1 MKKRTV
7 LSLEQA
13 LSCSYGT
20 LRFVQAGWRVIRLEA
35 TPAPGSQTPGDPNRY
50 VGKLLAEPDRRSY
63 FVAPNV
69 GKESVALN
77 LKEEKGRELL
87 HRIVRELPVDVF
99 CCNTLPK
106 RYEALGIDFDTLRAL
121 NPNIVW
127 AGISAYGPD
136 HPDSPGYDPALQAKL
151 GYMALTGDPSGPPT
165 VCGVPVIDLKA
176 GDELFAQVMMALV
189 DQAEDGARARRI
201 DISMAQAAVSW
212 LHTSLPLVDMGAASA
227 EVERSGNEH
236 REFVP
241 VNVYPTDDGF
251 VYITVG
257 NDAQWKRLTSLEAFA
272 DLGKPEWET
281 NEGRRTG
288 RREIHSLVAKVMHE
302 MTVAEA
308 VNLLSRTGVVVS
320 EVNNI
325 PGVKELPEINPKL
338 CTVEF
343 PAGNTVHLPPS
354 AIMGE
359 GAPPRAFSPPPRYGE
374 HTRSVLEE
382 LGSTRDEIDGLMET
396 GVVAGPGPSDA
407 NLQR

>member
-35 TPAPGSQTPGDPNRY
+35 TPVPGSQTPGDPNRY

-87 HRIVRELPVDVF
+87 HRLVRELPVDVF

-106 RYEALGIDFDTLRAL
+106 RYEALGIDFETLRAL

-127 AGISAYGPD
+127 AAISAFGPD

-151 GYMALTGDPSGPPT
+151 GYMALTGDPAGPPT

-176 GDELFAQVMMALV
+176 GDELYAQVMMALV
-189 DQAEDGARARRI
+189 DQAEEGVRAKRI
-201 DISMAQAAVSW
+201 DVSMAQAAASW
-212 LHTSLPLVDMGAASA
+212 LHTSLPLVDMGAAAA
-227 EVERSGNEH
+227 EVNRNGNEH

-241 VNVYPTDDGF
+241 VNVYATADGY
-251 VYITVG
+251 VYVTVG
-257 NDAQWKRLTSLEAFA
+257 NDAQWRRLTSLEAFA
-272 DLGKPEWET
+272 ALRKPEWQI
-281 NEGRRTG
+281 NEERRKG
-288 RREIHSLVAKVMHE
+288 RREIHSLVGEALKVM
-302 MTVAEA
+302 TVTEA
-308 VNLLSRTGVVVS
+308 VELLSRTGVVVS
-320 EVNNI
+320 EVNDI
-325 PGVKELPEINPKL
+325 PGVKELREIEPNL

-343 PAGNTVHLPPS
+343 PRGKTVHLPPS

-359 GAPPRAFSPPPRYGE
+359 GAPPTSYAPPPRYGE
-374 HTRSVLEE
+374 HTRAIMEE
-382 LGSTRDEIDGLMET
+382 LGIAAGEIDGLME
-396 GVVAGPGPSDA
+396 AGLIAGTASSGENP
-407 NLQR
+407 RR

>member
-1 MKKRTV
+1 MKRRTV

-13 LSCSYGT
+13 LSLSYGT

-77 LKEEKGRELL
+77 LKDAKGRELL

-106 RYEALGIDFDTLRAL
+106 RYETLGIDFDTLRAV
-121 NPNIVW
+121 NPNIIW
-127 AGISAYGPD
+127 GGISAYGPD
-136 HPDSPGYDPALQAKL
+136 HPDSAGYDPALQAKV
-151 GYMALTGDPSGPPT
+151 GYMSLTGDPAGPPT

-176 GDELFAQVMMALV
+176 GDELFVQVMMALV
-189 DQAEDGARARRI
+189 DQAEDGVGARRI
-201 DISMAQAAVSW
+201 DVSMAQSAASW
-212 LHTSLPLVDMGAASA
+212 LHTSLPLVDMGAAAS

-241 VNVYPTDDGF
+241 VNVYPTVDGF

-257 NDAQWKRLTSLEAFA
+257 NNAQWKRLISLDTFSA
-272 DLGKPEWET
+272 LRKPEWET
-281 NEGRRTG
+281 NEGRRAE
-288 RREIHSLVAKVMHE
+288 RAEIHSLIAKALGG
-302 MTVAEA
+302 MTTLEA
-308 VNLLSRTGVVVS
+308 VETLSQTGVVVS
-320 EVNNI
+320 EVNDI
-325 PGVKELPEINPKL
+325 PAVKEIPEINPKL

-343 PAGNTVHLPPS
+343 PSGRTVHLPPS

-359 GAPPRAFSPPPRYGE
+359 GAPPRVYSPPPRYGE
-374 HTRSVLEE
+374 HTQSLLEE
-382 LGSTRDEIDGLMET
+382 LGFAVKEIDALREM
-396 GVVAGPGPSDA
+396 GVVASF
-407 NLQR
+407 QR

>member
-1 MKKRTV
+1 MKQRTV

-20 LRFVQAGWRVIRLEA
+20 LRFVQSGWRVIRLEA
-35 TPAPGSQTPGDPNRY
+35 TPVPGSTTPGDPNRY
-50 VGKLLAEPDRRSY
+50 VGKLLADPDRRSY

-77 LKEEKGRELL
+77 LKDEKGRELL
-87 HRIVRELPVDVF
+87 HRIVREFPVDVF

-106 RYEALGIDFDTLRAL
+106 RYEALGIDFETLRTL
-121 NPNIVW
+121 NSNIIW
-127 AGISAYGPD
+127 AAISAYGPD

-176 GDELFAQVMMALV
+176 GDEMFAQVMMALV

-201 DISMAQAAVSW
+201 DVSMAQAAVSW
-212 LHTSLPLVDMGAASA
+212 LHTSLPLVDMGAAAA
-227 EVERSGNEH
+227 EVERNGNEH

-241 VNVYPTDDGF
+241 VNVYPTVDGF

-272 DLGKPEWET
+272 GLGKPEWET
-281 NEGRRTG
+281 NEGRRKG
-288 RREIHSLVAKVMHE
+288 RKEIHSLIADALRDRS
-302 MTVAEA
+302 VAE
-308 VNLLSRTGVVVS
+308 VVDLLFQTGVVVS

-325 PGVKELPEINPKL
+325 PGVKELPEIKSKL
-338 CTVEF
+338 CSVEF
-343 PAGNTVHLPPS
+343 PRGKTVHLPPS

-359 GAPPRAFSPPPRYGE
+359 GAPPREFSPPPRYGE

-382 LGSTRDEIDGLMET
+382 LGGTKDEIDKLMKT
-396 GVVAGPGPSDA
+396 GVVAGPESSGA
-407 NLQR
+407 NL

>member
-1 MKKRTV
+1 

-13 LSCSYGT
+13 LSLSYGT
-20 LRFVQAGWRVIRLEA
+20 LRFAQAGWRVIRLEA
-35 TPAPGSQTPGDPNRY
+35 TPSPGSQTPGDPNRY

-77 LKEEKGRELL
+77 LKDEIGRELL

-151 GYMALTGDPSGPPT
+151 GYMALTGYPSGPPT

-176 GDELFAQVMMALV
+176 GDEVFAQVMMALV
-189 DQAEDGARARRI
+189 DQAESGAGARRI
-201 DISMAQAAVSW
+201 DVSMAHAAVSW
-212 LHTSLPLVDMGAASA
+212 LQTSLPLVDMGAEPG
-227 EVERSGNEH
+227 EVARNGNEH

-241 VNVYPTDDGF
+241 VNVYPAADGF
-251 VYITVG
+251 VYLTVG
-257 NDAQWKRLTSLEAFA
+257 NDPQWRRLISLDAFA
-272 DLGKPEWET
+272 ELRKPEWET
-281 NEGRRTG
+281 NEGRRKG
-288 RREIHSLVAKVMHE
+288 RWEIHGLVEKALGGMN
-302 MTVAEA
+302 TLDA
-308 VNLLSRTGVVVS
+308 VETLTRAGVVAS
-320 EVNNI
+320 EVNDI
-325 PGVKELPEINPKL
+325 PGVRELPSIAPRL
-338 CTVEF
+338 GTVEF
-343 PAGNTVHLPPS
+343 PEGHIVHLPPS
-354 AIMGE
+354 AITGE
-359 GAPPRAFSPPPRYGE
+359 GAPATGVSPPPRYGE

-382 LGSTRDEIDGLMET
+382 LGCTADEIDSLTEAGI
-396 GVVAGPGPSDA
+396 VAGPTS
-407 NLQR
+407 

>member
-77 LKEEKGRELL
+77 LKDEKGRELL

-121 NPNIVW
+121 NPNLIW
-127 AGISAYGPD
+127 AAISAYGPA

-176 GDELFAQVMMALV
+176 GDEMFAQVMMALV
-189 DQAEDGARARRI
+189 DQAEGQAGAKRI

-212 LHTSLPLVDMGAASA
+212 LQTSLPLVDMGAASS

-241 VNVYPTDDGF
+241 VNVYPTADGF
-251 VYITVG
+251 VYVTVG
-257 NDAQWKRLTSLEAFA
+257 NDAQWKRLMSLEAFGA
-272 DLGKPEWET
+272 LRKPEWET
-281 NEGRRTG
+281 NEGRRKG
-288 RREIHSLVAKVMHE
+288 RREIHSLVVKALHE

-308 VNLLSRTGVVVS
+308 VELLSRTGVVVS
-320 EVNNI
+320 EVNDI
-325 PGVKELPEINPKL
+325 PGVKELPEINPRL

-343 PAGNTVHLPPS
+343 PRGKTVHLPPS

-359 GAPPRAFSPPPRYGE
+359 GAPPREFSPPPRYGE

-382 LGSTRDEIDGLMET
+382 IGSTRD
-396 GVVAGPGPSDA
+396 
-407 NLQR
+407 